1 MAYKKDGADYS
12 EKQLRKDNPLVSFP
26 RNALTNAEIRSDY
39 NVTVVDDPIIEEVPT
54 PTPLPDREGFRVVN
68 GEYVELTYAEKRF
81 LEYGPVTKQ
90 IEFITENGLEAWQAK
105 VAEIKAKYP
114 QTWEQTPKNDSELA
128 QAYDRAMTELRSRRN
143 QLLASSDWTQVADVA
158 LTVEDDIAWR
168 DYRVGLRNLPA
179 GLRTADDV
187 ANVDWPTAP

>member
-54 PTPLPDREGFRVVN
+54 PTPPPDREGFKVVN

-90 IEFITENGLEAWQAK
+90 IEFITENGLTPWQTK
-105 VAEIKAKYP
+105 VAEIKARYP
-114 QTWEQTPKNDSELA
+114 K
-128 QAYDRAMTELRSRRN
+128 
-143 QLLASSDWTQVADVA
+143 V
-158 LTVEDDIAWR
+158 
-168 DYRVGLRNLPA
+168 
-179 GLRTADDV
+179 
-187 ANVDWPTAP
+187 